1 MSKQQKQLVMKFS
14 FSKIKLLVFVACF
27 LAGCSKSFLDLPNP
41 SGLPLVGTIK
51 DQASLNTASNGV
63 YIALKS
69 SAYYNRTFSLI
80 PELIGDNVF
89 ISRSNGGRFLAH
101 DNFAVTITDGY
112 VQGAWYAMYQVIANA
127 NLAIAGGESLPP
139 TTAIDQLLGE
149 LYAVRALAHFDLV
162 RLFAQP
168 YNFTDDASHLGVPVI
183 TVQESS
189 IMEPPRDTV
198 RRVYEQIITDLN
210 KALSLMNVNQKPG
223 RMVPAAVNTL
233 LAKVYLYMGDWEQ
246 AEYYASQA
254 ITGPF
259 ILLGTNNYVSSWNA
273 DFSSESLFELVNL
286 ATENAGVDGLGYL
299 YDQSGYGEAL
309 ATADLYN
316 LYSTT
321 DVRRSL
327 IQVGVRNGTFENPA
341 YFVRKY
347 LGQTANI
354 KVLRLSDAYLIRAE
368 ARAELGKTDAAKTTL
383 AQQDLNTIVKR
394 ADASAADIT
403 LTGDDLIDRILIERR
418 KEFAFEGHRLFDLT
432 RRKKEVRHIRSGDDI
447 TTYTYPNN
455 RFIMPIPFK
464 EMNAND
470 NMVQN
475 PGWVQ

>member
-1 MSKQQKQLVMKFS
+1 MKIS
-14 FSKIKLLVFVACF
+14 LSYIKLLVLASCF
-27 LAGCSKSFLDLPNP
+27 MAGCSKGFLDLKNP
-41 SGLPLVGTIK
+41 SGLPLEGTIQ
-51 DQASLNTASNGV
+51 DQASLITASNGAYV
-63 YIALKS
+63 PLKNS
-69 SAYYNRTFSLI
+69 NYYNRTFSLI
-80 PELIGDNVF
+80 PDLMGDNVF
-89 ISRSNGGRFLAH
+89 ISRSNGGRYLAH

-112 VQGAWYAMYQVIANA
+112 VQGAWYSMYQVIANA
-127 NLAIAGGESLPP
+127 NLAIAAGETLP
-139 TTAIDQLLGE
+139 TNSTIEQILGE
-149 LYAVRALAHFDLV
+149 MYAIRALAHFDLV
-162 RLFAQP
+162 RFFAQP
-168 YNFTDDASHLGVPVI
+168 YNYTPDASHLGVPVV
-183 TVQESS
+183 TVQEST
-189 IMEPPRDTV
+189 IMSPPRETV
-198 RRVYEQIITDLN
+198 QKVYEQIILDLN
-210 KALSLMNVNQKPG
+210 KALSLMNVSQKPG

-233 LAKVYLYMGDWEQ
+233 LAKVYLYMENWEQ
-246 AEYYASQA
+246 AEHYATQA
-254 ITGPF
+254 IASPF
-259 ILLGTNNYVSSWNA
+259 TLLTTSNYVSSWNT

-316 LYSTT
+316 LYSPT

-341 YFVRKY
+341 YFARKY
-347 LGQTANI
+347 LGQTYNV

-394 ADASAADIT
+394 ADPSAADIT
-403 LTGDDLIDRILIERR
+403 LTGDDLVERVLLERR
-418 KEFAFEGHRLFDLT
+418 KEFAFEGQRLFDLNR
-432 RRKKEVRHIRSGDDI
+432 RRKNIIHIRSGDEI
-447 TTYTYPNN
+447 TTYSYPNN

-470 NMVQN
+470 NMIQN